1 MHLFSLILFIFS
13 VNSFCDIIIFF
24 PLNILLPFSFFFTC
38 FSNALYDM
46 DKNIDKYLNFLSAL
60 LRSAILLNFSEN
72 TLSALLLSLKCCFR
86 MTTFFFKIVFKSN
99 FFFYNTLFH
108 ILYAL
113 FLITLS

>member
-99 FFFYNTLFH
+99 FFFHYSISFTP
-108 ILYAL
+108 YS
-113 FLITLS
+113 LSLSLK